1 MAVEEAGMTSVEI
14 WPVVAVSL
22 SALVVFLAGGELL
35 ERYRIRTRRDRLRS
49 RLTR

>member
-1 MAVEEAGMTSVEI
+1 MTSVEI

-22 SALVVFLAGGELL
+22 SALVVFLVGGELL
-35 ERYRIRTRRDRLRS
+35 ERYRIRTRREHLRS